1 MRLTRCD
8 HSWIER
14 IEYFIFMELV
24 YVRRSDETHYQNSS
38 KRSARRVS
46 MIARSSHEDCRAG
59 CRSSFEIFPL
69 VRFFIARSPST
80 ERERAREWANGSS
93 IWNSS
98 KLSRR
103 SVLEIDVMSAR
114 TGRDTGLL
122 YFSSTRMRSERSA
135 RAYRIYL
142 DHRRSDTV
150 KVTSR
155 PAMSFTRCLSR
166 SVRQSCITVSISDA
180 ARRSALDKLKN
191 TVLCYMYICTVLY
204 ILCAICTCNILY
216 ILFIIYHV

>member
-1 MRLTRCD
+1 MFGEATKRA
-8 HSWIER
+8 
-14 IEYFIFMELV
+14 V
-24 YVRRSDETHYQNSS
+24 KVAS

-46 MIARSSHEDCRAG
+46 MIVRSSHQGCRAG

-98 KLSRR
+98 KLSPR

-135 RAYRIYL
+135 RACRIYL
-142 DHRRSDTV
+142 DHSSIGHGQSDIAPCDV
-150 KVTSR
+150 VY
-155 PAMSFTRCLSR
+155 AMSLTF
-166 SVRQSCITVSISDA
+166 RQSCIVLLERA
-180 ARRSALDKLKN
+180 CR
-191 TVLCYMYICTVLY
+191 TVL
-204 ILCAICTCNILY
+204 A
-216 ILFIIYHV
+216 